1 MNSIPRR
8 GVLALGL
15 GTLASLSGC
24 LGFSTSRETSES
36 FERSFPAADVAT
48 LQVLNPVGGVTV
60 VADDG
65 DEVRVR
71 VVKRVRG
78 EGISLDDVV
87 VSMPLDDG
95 ELAIETVL
103 PDRAPARFQTA
114 SATITVTVP
123 TGDAGPAVQSIASV
137 VGEISLSG
145 TRGDTVVRGDVGDIA
160 ASNVDGY
167 LSLST
172 QVGTVTANDV
182 TGLDRATT
190 EVGDLK
196 VDLLGLRGDV
206 EAGTDVGDVVVG
218 VRDDL
223 LLDVLAESNGRVDSD
238 LSLSELVADGNRL
251 TGRLNGGGHRL
262 HAYSDV
268 GDVSLRA
275 LRSTA

>member
-1 MNSIPRR
+1 MHTIPRR
-8 GVLALGL
+8 GALALGI
-15 GTLASLSGC
+15 GAFASLSGC
-24 LGFSTSRETSES
+24 LGFDTTSEQS
-36 FERSFPAADVAT
+36 ESVERSFPAADVAT
-48 LQVLNPVGGVTV
+48 LQVVNPVGDVTV
-60 VADDG
+60 VADTIK
-65 DEVRVR
+65 EVRVR

-78 EGISLDDVV
+78 DGIGLDDVV
-87 VSMPLDDG
+87 VAMPLEDG

-103 PDRAPARFQTA
+103 PEPQSVRLETA

-123 TGDAGPAVQSIASV
+123 AGETGPEVRSLASY
-137 VGEISLSG
+137 VGDVTLSG
-145 TRGDTVVRGDVGDIA
+145 THGDTVVQSDVGDLS

-172 QVGTVTANDV
+172 RVGTVTANDV

-206 EAGTDVGDVVVG
+206 EAGTNVGDVVVG

-223 LLDVLAESNGRVDSD
+223 LLDVLAETNGRVDSD
-238 LSLSELVADGNRL
+238 LALSEEVADRNRL
-251 TGRLNGGGHRL
+251 TGRQNGGGNRL

-275 LRSTA
+275 LPAA